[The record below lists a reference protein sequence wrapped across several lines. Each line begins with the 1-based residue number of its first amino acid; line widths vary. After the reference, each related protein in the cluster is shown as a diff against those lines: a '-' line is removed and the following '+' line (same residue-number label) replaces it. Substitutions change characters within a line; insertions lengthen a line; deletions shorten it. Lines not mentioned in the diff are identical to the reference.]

1 MSTLIASSLTRVNP
15 LKRLKYILD
24 RKTLDILYKSF
35 IRPLLEYGGIVW
47 DGCGE
52 QNKLKLENVQ
62 YEAGRVVYGAIKG
75 TVRDHV
81 YGEWGWELL
90 SSRRY
95 RRRMMTF
102 HSIL

>member
-1 MSTLIASSLTRVNP
+1 M
-15 LKRLKYILD
+15 
-24 RKTLDILYKSF
+24 DILYKSF

-52 QNKLKLENVQ
+52 QNELKLENVQ
-62 YEAGRVVYGAIKG
+62 YEAGRVVCGAIKG

-81 YGEWGWELL
+81 YGELGWELL

-95 RRRMMTF
+95 RRMGFCSVFGEGIISTAD
-102 HSIL
+102 SK

>member
-1 MSTLIASSLTRVNP
+1 MGNEHDITFSWAELYQLL

-24 RKTLDILYKSF
+24 RKALDILYKSF

-62 YEAGRVVYGAIKG
+62 YDAGRVVCGAIKG

-81 YGEWGWELL
+81 YGELGWELQTL
-90 SSRRY
+90 Q
-95 RRRMMTF
+95 T
-102 HSIL
+102 